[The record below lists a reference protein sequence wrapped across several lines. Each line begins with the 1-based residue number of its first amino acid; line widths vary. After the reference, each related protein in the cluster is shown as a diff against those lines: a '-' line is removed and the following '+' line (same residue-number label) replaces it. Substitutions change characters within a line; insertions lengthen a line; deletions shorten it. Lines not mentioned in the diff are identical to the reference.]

1 MPELY
6 QINTGALAAAQMKGV
21 ETKANDS
28 IQQYFWASMFK
39 DQTNFRLKG
48 I

>member
-21 ETKANDS
+21 ETKANDLAVFLGK
-28 IQQYFWASMFK
+28 YV
-39 DQTNFRLKG
+39 
-48 I
+48 